1 MIKRANKNKM
11 ELIEQVIN
19 RHNMMRAL
27 QQVRQNK
34 GSAGV
39 DRMPVSELYDHLTKN
54 RESIEQ
60 SLLNGTYL
68 PQPILGVEIPKGN
81 GKTRLLGVPTVVDR
95 MLQQAVGQVLANRFE
110 MEFED
115 YSYGFRPNKNA
126 LQAVLKALEYIN
138 NGYQDIVDIDLKSFF
153 DEVDHC
159 ILLQLLYRKVKCPL
173 TLRLIRKWLRAPI
186 LINGKLVK
194 RRKGVPQGSP
204 LSPILSNIML
214 DELDKEL
221 DRRGLKS
228 VRYADDFS
236 IYCKSQWHARKT
248 GNEIFLFLKSKLHL
262 PINREKSGIR
272 RPVNFSL
279 LGYGFVPTYK
289 KGEKGKYQLVVS
301 GKGWKNLKLK
311 LKAITRK
318 TTPASFDERIHKLKE
333 VQRGW
338 LQYYR
343 MASIQEKLKDVDG
356 WVRNRFRCCIWKQW
370 KKSERRRKN
379 LIRLGV
385 DLERKQRIVVFETD
399 SSISKKVE
407 QDTVPDSDDDIT
419 VFIRRE
425 FGFHGLHN
433 LMALRQG
440 NIAVAMV
447 PVSEQF
453 GEDRLVS
460 VLDNVIR
467 RYELHCHKPVR
478 VGIGN
483 CYEYLEDMKESYKEA
498 ESALRI
504 ASIISSRQKIN
515 FYGKMG
521 LYTVISQIP
530 NGKFLDGYVESR
542 IGPLL
547 EADRLQ
553 NGSLCDTLKSFLDH
567 GGNANAAAEALY
579 IHRNTMRYRL
589 DKIRKILNSDLGD
602 LSVCLELK
610 LAFAIQRYRRN
621 MK

>member
-1 MIKRANKNKM
+1 M
-11 ELIEQVIN
+11 ELIKQVIN

-68 PQPILGVEIPKGN
+68 PQPILGVEIPKSN

-126 LQAVLKALEYIN
+126 RQAVLKALEYIN

-186 LINGKLVK
+186 LINGKLVR

-221 DRRGLKS
+221 DRRGLKY

-236 IYCKSQWHARKT
+236 IYCKSQWQARKT
-248 GNEIFLFLKSKLHL
+248 GNEIFLFLKSKLRL

-301 GKGWKNLKLK
+301 GKGWKNLKLE
-311 LKAITRK
+311 LKTITRK
-318 TTPASFDERIHKLKE
+318 TTPATFDERIHKLKE
-333 VQRGW
+333 VQQGW

-343 MASIQEKLKDVDG
+343 LASIQEKLKDVDR
-356 WVRNRFRCCIWKQW
+356 WVRNRLRCCIWKQW
-370 KKSERRRKN
+370 KKPERRRKN

-385 DLERKQRIVVFETD
+385 DLEHAYSHSRSRMGTWAVACSPILKT
-399 SSISKKVE
+399 
-407 QDTVPDSDDDIT
+407 TIT
-419 VFIRRE
+419 VERLQRR
-425 FGFHGLHN
+425 G
-433 LMALRQG
+433 
-440 NIAVAMV
+440 
-447 PVSEQF
+447 
-453 GEDRLVS
+453 
-460 VLDNVIR
+460 
-467 RYELHCHKPVR
+467 YEPMFV
-478 VGIGN
+478 
-483 CYEYLEDMKESYKEA
+483 YY
-498 ESALRI
+498 
-504 ASIISSRQKIN
+504 QKIAPFLN
-515 FYGKMG
+515 EP
-521 LYTVISQIP
+521 LYT
-530 NGKFLDGYVESR
+530 
-542 IGPLL
+542 
-547 EADRLQ
+547 
-553 NGSLCDTLKSFLDH
+553 
-567 GGNANAAAEALY
+567 
-579 IHRNTMRYRL
+579 
-589 DKIRKILNSDLGD
+589 
-602 LSVCLELK
+602 
-610 LAFAIQRYRRN
+610 
-621 MK
+621 